1 MDTRQL
7 IKGFQAQFW
16 LSFAS
21 ATLGA
26 LGAFA
31 LRLGRRGT
39 HDEIRCQ
46 RDARKPHLEPG
57 QQNPVDHNPAEF
69 IETKTV

>member
-26 LGAFA
+26 LGALL

-39 HDEIRCQ
+39 HDEIRFGH
-46 RDARKPHLEPG
+46 DARNAHLEQG
-57 QQNPVDHNPAEF
+57 QQSPVDHDQAEF
-69 IETKTV
+69 IDRKIV